1 MSIPCIGIYMNRR
14 TDKIF
19 LWRRGEKQEK
29 KPNTMTLPTQVKEF
43 DNESDRS
50 DKIEQG
56 RIIRSDSGLCTEI
69 RIPSIGIRMES

>member
-1 MSIPCIGIYMNRR
+1 
-14 TDKIF
+14 
-19 LWRRGEKQEK
+19 
-29 KPNTMTLPTQVKEF
+29 MTLPTQVKEF